1 MVTTAPLDPDQLRTE
16 LAEYTGS
23 ETWHR
28 HPLNRKVTLTDG
40 ATYFAEKA
48 GAHWL
53 MDVFATELPP
63 FVAKHGFASIKAD
76 VANRKA
82 TLIADDGNGNVF
94 WRKQINYTDCPEGVW
109 EFYMAPG
116 GPGDTTVILLTS
128 EY

>member
-1 MVTTAPLDPDQLRTE
+1 MVTTAPLTPDQLRSE
-16 LAEYTGS
+16 LADFTGS

-28 HPLNRKVTLTDG
+28 HPLNCNVTLTDG
-40 ATYFAEKA
+40 ALFFAEQA

-53 MDVFATELPP
+53 MDVFATELPR
-63 FVAKHGFASIKAD
+63 FVAKHGFASIHVH

-82 TLIADDGNGNVF
+82 EIVADDGNSNVF
-94 WRKQINYTDCPEGVW
+94 WRKKIDFTDCPEGTW
-109 EFYMAPG
+109 DFYMAPG